1 MTKPGLDLDDLHCL
15 QRIRARMGNKCPVC
29 GRCQKADVTT
39 ISDDTPLSRHIPTV
53 PVPTGNR
60 LTDTHYE

>member
-1 MTKPGLDLDDLHCL
+1 
-15 QRIRARMGNKCPVC
+15 MGNKCPVC